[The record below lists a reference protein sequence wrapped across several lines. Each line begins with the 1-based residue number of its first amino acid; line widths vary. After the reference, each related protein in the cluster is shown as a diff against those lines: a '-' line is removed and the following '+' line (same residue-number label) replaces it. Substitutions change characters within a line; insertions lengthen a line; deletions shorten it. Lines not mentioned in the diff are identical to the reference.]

1 MRKLIAAFAVA
12 AMLALTLA
20 LAGCGQSGGGQAP
33 AASPDLGLEPGTYT
47 ATFTTDSSM
56 FHVNE
61 ANDGKGVLTVAEDG
75 SGTIH
80 VSLAGKKI
88 LNLYPGLA
96 ADAQADDAVLLQ
108 PTTDTVT
115 YSDGYTEEVFGFDI
129 PVPAIGEEFDVALVG
144 EKGKWYDHKVSVSDP
159 VPSAQ

>member
-1 MRKLIAAFAVA
+1 MKDTLSAPRFCLSSLEAFSLFAVNA
-12 AMLALTLA
+12 TANVCFLVHHLKEFGKL
-20 LAGCGQSGGGQAP
+20 L
-33 AASPDLGLEPGTYT
+33 LGLRD
-47 ATFTTDSSM
+47 ATRVFAPRFSHEH
-56 FHVNE
+56 F
-61 ANDGKGVLTVAEDG
+61 
-75 SGTIH
+75 
-80 VSLAGKKI
+80 LAGKKI

-96 ADAQADDAVLLQ
+96 ADAQADVAVLLQ